1 MIIKIETSSEFEYN
15 YINELYG
22 SVLCH
27 FNFYK
32 DDNNYAYIELNT
44 LEDICKLDSMLE
56 DYVNNYE
63 GDKSKICFYFGLLF
77 NHFYDN
83 LILIIKDEF
92 D

>member
-1 MIIKIETSSEFEYN
+1 MIIKIETCSESEYEP
-15 YINELYG
+15 INKLYG
-22 SVLCH
+22 PVLQH

-32 DDNNYAYIELNT
+32 DDDAAFIELNT
-44 LEDICKLDSMLE
+44 LDDIDKLDSMLSA
-56 DYVNNYE
+56 YVDNYE

-83 LILIIKDEF
+83 LMLIIKDEF

>member
-1 MIIKIETSSEFEYN
+1 MIIKIETSSESEYEP
-15 YINELYG
+15 INELYG
-22 SVLCH
+22 TVLQH

-32 DDNNYAYIELNT
+32 DDDAAFIELNT
-44 LEDICKLDSMLE
+44 LDDVDKLDSMLST
-56 DYVNNYE
+56 YVDNYE